1 MNRTISQA
9 ARASFVLTSALLFT
23 IAFSGCSKKESDAKK
38 EEEETVFAVNVSK
51 VGQGNLDEKII
62 ERKVC

>member
-23 IAFSGCSKKESDAKK
+23 IAFSGCSKKASDAKK
-38 EEEETVFAVNVSK
+38 DDEETVFAVNVSLMNTL
-51 VGQGNLDEKII
+51 NLAET
-62 ERKVC
+62 CHLLHP